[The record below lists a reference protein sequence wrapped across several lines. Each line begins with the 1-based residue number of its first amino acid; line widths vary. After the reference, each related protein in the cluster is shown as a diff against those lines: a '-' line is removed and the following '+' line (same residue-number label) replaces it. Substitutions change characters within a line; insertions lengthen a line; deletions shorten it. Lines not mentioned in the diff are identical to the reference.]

1 MPFSAFGATDV
12 PPERFTQTT
21 ASLSECVAMVPLPAT
36 GCPAYLAIHGRGE
49 SSVVTAA
56 RSGIAC
62 SVDNAVQTFRK
73 EICNF
78 FSLPSL
84 ERPGVDALCIM
95 SHPNKSNVMVV
106 TEELKFQITPS
117 KFIDQE
123 RTLECRVFHHAY
135 AQITL
140 HKVLLTTLERVVA
153 LWEAPAGNTIT
164 CGWIGEEYIIV
175 ATDAKEVICLQ
186 FDEMQSSDHF
196 VELEKKLMKAEVTCV
211 MEYKHSILIGT
222 IDRSVIVCSVNRN
235 VLEDRTPIL
244 LESIPRFVY
253 SFCVV
258 PQSNGQ
264 VVSSS
269 DDCVLIGS
277 DAGMLYYVS
286 LDEKT
291 SDCNIIYKKSL
302 AKTRLF
308 CSPVVLHG
316 MAAIVVSSDS
326 SYQLIYRSN
335 PFVIHQIYFVVK
347 DVCRDKFATA
357 STHRLGN
364 LFVYHTQRLELTV
377 MWYEDMLLVVSFG
390 LSSMPISMYSFSTHH
405 TGRRLIPLPQGKVLV
420 VSHDVKPNRPTSNYW
435 TIFALNEYNALLS
448 ESLTGLCQAD
458 EYLSACCVFNRKANE
473 GLVRDWIVVGSVGPQ
488 KCHLRLFRRDLTN
501 RISRVSTC
509 MECSKQH
516 GEADHGSVGGASAVQ
531 GAGDGH
537 DRRHAPVRRRRVHAS
552 HLRDQRAGHQA
563 GGASPRRR
571 GKEL

>member
-277 DAGMLYYVS
+277 DAGML
-286 LDEKT
+286 
-291 SDCNIIYKKSL
+291 
-302 AKTRLF
+302 
-308 CSPVVLHG
+308 
-316 MAAIVVSSDS
+316 
-326 SYQLIYRSN
+326 
-335 PFVIHQIYFVVK
+335 
-347 DVCRDKFATA
+347 
-357 STHRLGN
+357 
-364 LFVYHTQRLELTV
+364 
-377 MWYEDMLLVVSFG
+377 
-390 LSSMPISMYSFSTHH
+390 
-405 TGRRLIPLPQGKVLV
+405 
-420 VSHDVKPNRPTSNYW
+420 
-435 TIFALNEYNALLS
+435 
-448 ESLTGLCQAD
+448 
-458 EYLSACCVFNRKANE
+458 
-473 GLVRDWIVVGSVGPQ
+473 
-488 KCHLRLFRRDLTN
+488 
-501 RISRVSTC
+501 
-509 MECSKQH
+509 
-516 GEADHGSVGGASAVQ
+516 
-531 GAGDGH
+531 
-537 DRRHAPVRRRRVHAS
+537 
-552 HLRDQRAGHQA
+552 
-563 GGASPRRR
+563 
-571 GKEL
+571 